1 MINRYPL
8 ADLSQMAAATEAAA
22 DAAEASIVGNA
33 ILSFVGA
40 MDDQA
45 KEDVRNSYLFA
56 SLAATH
62 RYPFNSDGEAWYDMF
77 CTVMQEMGWL
87 FVTRSYRQSYSSDT
101 TYSMDKIAI
110 DILQTSIASALLPGA
125 TALNVLKTATSS
137 VAALK
142 TDPVTSNFFD
152 QQVRQSE
159 GANFAVG
166 STTYNE
172 GGDIIMA
179 LGTVTFNTEINVTSV
194 LFTHLNSADV
204 KAHHGNATL
213 ILNQSV
219 YSSARAHV
227 LAELGSRALN
237 SVKKYSL
244 GN

>member
-8 ADLSQMAAATEAAA
+8 ADLSEIARAT
-22 DAAEASIVGNA
+22 DAGAEASVVGNA
-33 ILSFVGA
+33 ILSFVAG
-40 MDDQA
+40 MDNQA

-62 RYPFNSDGEAWYDMF
+62 RYPLNSDGEAWYNMF

-87 FVTRSYRQSYSSDT
+87 FVTRSYRQSTNSDT
-101 TYSMDKIAI
+101 NFSMDKLAI
-110 DILQTSIASALLPGA
+110 DILQASISSALLPGA
-125 TALNVLKTATSS
+125 TALNVLKTATAS
-137 VAALK
+137 VASLK
-142 TDPVTSNFFD
+142 TDEATSSFFD

-179 LGTVTFNTEINVTSV
+179 LGTVTFNTSINVTSV
-194 LFTHLNSADV
+194 LFTHFNSADV
-204 KAHHGNATL
+204 KTHHGNATL

-219 YSSARAHV
+219 YGSARAHV
-227 LAELGSRALN
+227 LQELGSRALK

-244 GN
+244 GD